1 MVTQTTNEY
10 LVPKELHGARVD
22 KAALTLVT
30 NVSRAQMKRAIAD
43 GAVRVNGKRRP
54 KGAVVSEG

>member
-43 GAVRVNGKRRP
+43 GAVREPTAQETSHRT
-54 KGAVVSEG
+54 GA